1 MKNLFRYIIART
13 LMTIPMVFILLTIIF
28 AVLRLMP
35 GDPVS
40 AMLGGHAPEKV
51 IEQKREQLG
60 LNRPMHVQYADYI
73 WDVCHLDLG
82 ESMVLQQKVT
92 DAIADKLPATIELT
106 FFGMLITLVIGIFLG
121 AYAADKRRTM
131 MDSAI
136 RLYGIVVYCIPVY
149 WLGLMLQLVFGI
161 WQTRPKIAVY
171 EAGDGAI
178 TRELEAMEAVDLVA
192 AGSADEVTALVEDKK
207 ADVGVVFGEE
217 TKKRLEAGERAQVDM
232 YISGESLA
240 KNRAIALAA
249 LTGAVRS
256 VSPEVPRVY
265 FEQVRLGEEKAL
277 SLMDMFLPFMV
288 IYVILLGGLMLTSSF
303 VVNEKEK
310 RTFAA
315 LLVTPVTLPEV
326 LIAFGLVGV
335 IVSLVMGIILM
346 LLTVGFAQPL
356 LMFAIFALG
365 SLLGVEWG
373 LLLGMMSRD

>member
-1 MKNLFRYIIART
+1 MSVRRVLAIMKKSLNPRNPYIIF
-13 LMTIPMVFILLTIIF
+13 TILGPLLFAAIF
-28 AVLRLMP
+28 
-35 GDPVS
+35 
-40 AMLGGHAPEKV
+40 
-51 IEQKREQLG
+51 
-60 LNRPMHVQYADYI
+60 
-73 WDVCHLDLG
+73 
-82 ESMVLQQKVT
+82 
-92 DAIADKLPATIELT
+92 
-106 FFGMLITLVIGIFLG
+106 
-121 AYAADKRRTM
+121 
-131 MDSAI
+131 
-136 RLYGIVVYCIPVY
+136 
-149 WLGLMLQLVFGI
+149 QLVFGI

-373 LLLGMMSRD
+373 LLLGMMSRDQTTLVAYMKAFGVFLLVPALFIVFPDWPQWIARIFPTYYIANPVFRIVIYGEGWSELGWQILALAGFAVLFLVPLLAVMLRTRSSAANRLFTT